1 LDPHRLQVERHD
13 QQAYQRLVAEELRWH
28 RSGCATCGIWTNW
41 WRSRGATPYNNHI
54 HTDTSSKMTD
64 QQQITDAFM
73 RDFEDLLRRYN
84 ATFEVTE
91 ISTGILNTIPS
102 AEIDF
107 DVIYD
112 ENHNEVRP
120 YINFRL
126 PNYINSLYAD

>member
-1 LDPHRLQVERHD
+1 
-13 QQAYQRLVAEELRWH
+13 
-28 RSGCATCGIWTNW
+28 
-41 WRSRGATPYNNHI
+41 
-54 HTDTSSKMTD
+54 MTD

-107 DVIYD
+107 DGIYD

-126 PNYINSLYAD
+126 PNYINPDS